1 MEMKLIQDEK
11 NGGRWQWRYK
21 SGTVKGYGN
30 KRLWF
35 DYCDAFETREEA
47 LNFGKEQE

>member
-1 MEMKLIQDEK
+1 MQKMEMKLIQDEM

-21 SGTVKGYGN
+21 DESG
-30 KRLWF
+30 LWF

-47 LNFGKEQE
+47 INFEKEQD